1 MPKKQPVRQ
10 CVACREKREKRDLA
24 RVVRTPEGAVVYDA
38 RGKAPGRGAYLC
50 KSTACLE
57 RALKSRALQRAL
69 ECELTEET
77 ASALR
82 DSFKEAEDG

>member
-38 RGKAPGRGAYLC
+38 RGKAGLI
-50 KSTACLE
+50 
-57 RALKSRALQRAL
+57 
-69 ECELTEET
+69 
-77 ASALR
+77 SAKVR
-82 DSFKEAEDG
+82 PVSNVR